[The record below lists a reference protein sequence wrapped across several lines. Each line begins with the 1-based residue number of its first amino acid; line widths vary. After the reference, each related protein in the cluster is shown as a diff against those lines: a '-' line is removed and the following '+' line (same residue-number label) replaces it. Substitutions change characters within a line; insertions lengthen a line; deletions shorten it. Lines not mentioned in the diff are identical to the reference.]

1 MKARKV
7 RREKGK
13 RLQKPGWEAGKKHVE
28 KHEGKL
34 SMLHRASTSPGQPPA
49 TDRELKRLPHAKS
62 SLAIVDVVM
71 ILGVSRRRVKANNS
85 AFTGHCRFVLAKKML

>member
-49 TDRELKRLPHAKS
+49 TDRELE
-62 SLAIVDVVM
+62 
-71 ILGVSRRRVKANNS
+71 GSRMRHRSGVKANNS
-85 AFTGHCRFVLAKKML
+85 AFTGRCRLVLAKTML